1 MGPAHYPI
9 SLLMAS
15 LWIKSGLSYSLKR
28 EIGVVVEVGQTHQV
42 VVLFEALNERV
53 FMALWDL
60 PCIFLAS
67 KIWFMKIVI
76 TTLDNHILVRPS
88 SPFFSAGRSPTFKI
102 CTYYKKGKFKL
113 IDLCLLWRA
122 LILFRAYSRSWS
134 RPKIIQQTFHFF
146 AYVAN
151 IYALCKCVV
160 VIGRMNC
167 RKEDWMCEQCK

>member
-1 MGPAHYPI
+1 MGPAHYPH
-9 SLLMAS
+9 MPFMTT
-15 LWIKSGLSYSLKR
+15 LWIKSGKGYSLKR
-28 EIGVVVEVGQTHQV
+28 EIGVVEVGQTHQV

-113 IDLCLLWRA
+113 IDLCLL
-122 LILFRAYSRSWS
+122 
-134 RPKIIQQTFHFF
+134 
-146 AYVAN
+146 
-151 IYALCKCVV
+151 
-160 VIGRMNC
+160 
-167 RKEDWMCEQCK
+167 

>member
-1 MGPAHYPI
+1 
-9 SLLMAS
+9 
-15 LWIKSGLSYSLKR
+15 
-28 EIGVVVEVGQTHQV
+28 
-42 VVLFEALNERV
+42 
-53 FMALWDL
+53 
-60 PCIFLAS
+60 
-67 KIWFMKIVI
+67 MKIVI